1 MTRWVGPPSGDCRPP
16 RDATTDRRV
25 PPWQK
30 LNRVTTVTRPTSQRL
45 PPQVLVNRDFQPSR
59 HALLSAVE
67 CIKVQGV
74 LSRRGETTNGTMQDP
89 TVRNITFATPAPDE
103 PAHEQTNKEIKLWD
117 RSAVPLGTRTSVSH
131 ADYRQM
137 PIEPPP
143 PSQRLGYTPNPHKL
157 DARTTTQDAY
167 QAWAPQAPPSPSM
180 GPGYTPS
187 KHKFNGTSV
196 SHDDYRQMPIEPPPP
211 SQRLSYTPNPHK
223 LDGFTTT
230 QDAYRA
236 ITVPQ
241 GSQALGVRT
250 QGGGFHPLIPAG
262 STLPAIGSAVFTTT
276 SRNQSEVAS
285 RSWRRVRP
293 PPL

>member
-1 MTRWVGPPSGDCRPP
+1 
-16 RDATTDRRV
+16 
-25 PPWQK
+25 
-30 LNRVTTVTRPTSQRL
+30 
-45 PPQVLVNRDFQPSR
+45 
-59 HALLSAVE
+59 
-67 CIKVQGV
+67 
-74 LSRRGETTNGTMQDP
+74 MQDP

-223 LDGFTTT
+223 LDGVTTT

-276 SRNQSEVAS
+276 SRNQSEVAIKIIALVGGHPELVGS
-285 RSWRRVRP
+285 FELAGVLPALAGVPQIVVTFELDSSYVLHVTADDRTREGARATIVIRDRLPTPPRERP
-293 PPL
+293 S